1 MPVRLAFI
9 ERNCGQIKKRSAAAL
24 ALVEYSVMHLCTDV
38 LKFPEIVS
46 ANFFLYFL
54 IRDFI

>member
-1 MPVRLAFI
+1 MPLGLAFI
-9 ERNCGQIKKRSAAAL
+9 ERNCGLIRNQSATAMAL
-24 ALVEYSVMHLCTDV
+24 GEYGVMHLCTDV

-46 ANFFLYFL
+46 AIFFLYFL